1 MKPVVT
7 LLAAGLKVTVEI
19 TGCLHDT
26 ESGVAGFW
34 EEFDAVV
41 YGSCREIRSFG
52 VFCAAALEIQSAK
65 LERRGKIAAK

>member
-26 ESGVAGFW
+26 ESGVARFW
-34 EEFDAVV
+34 RSLTRLPMVPAVK
-41 YGSCREIRSFG
+41 YGHLECFVLQRLRSNP
-52 VFCAAALEIQSAK
+52 QN
-65 LERRGKIAAK
+65 

>member
-34 EEFDAVV
+34 RGLTRLPMVPAVK
-41 YGSCREIRSFG
+41 YGHLECFVLQHLRSNP
-52 VFCAAALEIQSAK
+52 QN
-65 LERRGKIAAK
+65 